1 MTSCEAIIAQRYTCE
16 VLRSANARYN
26 VHIERLICQ
35 KKNFRKHDEALREHA
50 SLSVATVFR
59 LFIDLLMWPHSCL
72 RHFPGIRFSLAW
84 SYKVTANMMIT
95 YYEFLSIKTVRT

>member
-1 MTSCEAIIAQRYTCE
+1 MKFVISIDVIAQRYTCE

-50 SLSVATVFR
+50 NLSVATVNR
-59 LFIDLLMWPHSCL
+59 LFIELLQ
-72 RHFPGIRFSLAW
+72 
-84 SYKVTANMMIT
+84 
-95 YYEFLSIKTVRT
+95 